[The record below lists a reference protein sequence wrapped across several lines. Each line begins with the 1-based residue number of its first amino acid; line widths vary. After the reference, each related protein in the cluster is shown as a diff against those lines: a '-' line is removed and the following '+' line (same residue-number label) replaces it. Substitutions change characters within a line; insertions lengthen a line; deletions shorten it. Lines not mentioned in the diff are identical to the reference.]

1 MCAFFFF
8 GKPAVRLEN
17 SAFQVD
23 KLS

>member
-1 MCAFFFF
+1 VLFFFF